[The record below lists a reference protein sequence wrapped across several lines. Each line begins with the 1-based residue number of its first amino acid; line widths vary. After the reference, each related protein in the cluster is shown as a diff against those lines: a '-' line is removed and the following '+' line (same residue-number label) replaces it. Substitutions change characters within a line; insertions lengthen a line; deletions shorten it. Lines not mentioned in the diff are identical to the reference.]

1 MMKTKIF
8 NYLSGCALMVLA
20 TLSFTSCSED
30 KLGPTI
36 FPDVTEEIDPNSA
49 TYQLDMW
56 LKENF
61 RDVYNVEFQYKY
73 EDVGTNMNYNLLPA
87 RYDKALD
94 IAVLTKYLWFD
105 VYAEVTGS
113 QEFLKTYGPR
123 ILMLVGSPAYN
134 PSSGTILL
142 GLAEGGIKVTL
153 FRVNEARIDNFAD
166 LNEYLFRTMHHE
178 FAHILHQTKS
188 IPKEFQT
195 ISNAHYDS
203 SNWQNRNAG
212 VVNSLGFVTPYAS
225 SEMRE
230 DYAEIIANYI
240 TRTQEEWDH
249 ILLNASRGWATD
261 AEDANDEDAVYYCF
275 YYYDNND
282 ASNPDNLKYLREGLV
297 GELEDG
303 TLIYKNNYQK
313 GVAPITKDSEGNRV
327 DANGNRCDNSNFV
340 LDSNGKRIPIKVF
353 AVLDEDGV
361 DGVAIINQK
370 LQIARTWFKEEWGID
385 LEQLRNEVQYRQ
397 LNYDIEALRQQV
409 YNIK

>member
-297 GELEDG
+297 GEQEDG

-353 AVLDEDGV
+353 PVLDEDGV

-397 LNYDIEALRQQV
+397 LNYDIEALRQHV